1 MCLIK
6 RYKRWRRR
14 RRDRIYEGP
23 CEDGGTRI
31 RHDTDAPKEIC
42 SRELIRFSCRFSA
55 YSLQR
60 EESGLWQGV
69 YSFSASKGEGVV
81 ACTAKCNNP
90 LALPEGERNF
100 TGGEDVLIALEELL
114 REHGVVRYNGSYY
127 KVSGLPDFYGATVD
141 AAEIEKMEESPM
153 KKEYQRMLE
162 ADFII
167 SESALEILYRPHEGE
182 ESLAAEKGWTVT
194 GEGFVIERFPA
205 RIEDGVL
212 MLDYKKD
219 GTGYFPVF
227 WDEEDCLSIS
237 GGIMKIQK
245 A

>member
-6 RYKRWRRR
+6 RYKRWRHR

-60 EESGLWQGV
+60 EESGLWPGV
-69 YSFSASKGEGVV
+69 YSFSASKGEGGV

-90 LALPEGERNF
+90 RVLPTGERKF
-100 TGGEDVLIALEELL
+100 TGGEDVLIALEALL
-114 REHGVVRYNGSYY
+114 REHGVARYNGSYY

-141 AAEIEKMEESPM
+141 A
-153 KKEYQRMLE
+153 EYASGETIYCYNNQDPFLPVELIR
-162 ADFII
+162 
-167 SESALEILYRPHEGE
+167 ALCRLFGVRQEQ
-182 ESLAAEKGWTVT
+182 
-194 GEGFVIERFPA
+194 
-205 RIEDGVL
+205 ED
-212 MLDYKKD
+212 
-219 GTGYFPVF
+219 
-227 WDEEDCLSIS
+227 
-237 GGIMKIQK
+237 